1 MRIDNFSRTKIV
13 ATLGPACEDDAVLEA
28 MILAGMNIARLNFSH
43 GSHEVHQ
50 NNLERVRGFNKKLE
64 TNVGILQDL
73 QGPKIRVGELKEP
86 VALKPGDILT
96 FRSDTKEHSKD
107 AIPMQ
112 YDSFAKDVKVGH
124 RVLADDGNVE
134 FVVVE
139 TDKKHTVK
147 MEVKYGTVL
156 KSKKGINLPETTIS
170 INTITQKDFAD
181 IEFAIKNQVEWLA
194 LSFVRN
200 SQDIT
205 TLKEFIRLKG
215 GSSRIIAKIEKPEAV
230 ADIDNIIAESDAI
243 MVARG
248 DLGVEVPMEDVP
260 SIQKMIIE
268 KCNIAG
274 KPVIVATQVMES
286 MIKNHRPTRAEA
298 SDVANAVD
306 DGADAVMLSGET
318 SVGDHPVIVIESMKK
333 ILRKVEDTSGHAHDI
348 YYRHAGMT
356 GLEDYPASRALI
368 ISACKM
374 AENLQAKA
382 IVGMTRSGYTA
393 FEISRCRPRSHIYI
407 FTGNVQLL
415 NTLSLVWGVRAIF
428 YDKPT
433 GNYETIQNVN
443 RMLLEHGFVAY
454 DDVVINTASMPLHTQ
469 GLTNMM
475 KVSTIGE

>member
-1 MRIDNFSRTKIV
+1 MKKANFSRTKIV
-13 ATLGPACEDDAVLEA
+13 ATLGPACEDDAILES
-28 MILAGMNIARLNFSH
+28 MIKAGVNIARLNFSH

-50 NNLERVRGFNKKLE
+50 ENLERVRRINKKLE

-73 QGPKIRVGELKEP
+73 QGPKIRVGMLKNP
-86 VALKPGDILT
+86 IKIKPGDVLT
-96 FRSDTKEHSKD
+96 FRSDTTEHTKD
-107 AIPMQ
+107 VVPIQ
-112 YDSFAKDVKVGH
+112 YPSFAKDVKVGH

-139 TDKKHTVK
+139 TDKRHMVK
-147 MEVKYGTVL
+147 MEVKYGNVL
-156 KSKKGINLPETTIS
+156 KSKKGVNLPETTIS
-170 INTITQKDFAD
+170 INTITQKDFED
-181 IEFAIKNQVEWLA
+181 IEFAIKNEVEWLA

-200 SQDIT
+200 SQDIL

-215 GSSRIIAKIEKPEAV
+215 GKSRIIAKIEKPEAV
-230 ADIDNIIAESDAI
+230 DDIDNIIRESDAI

-260 SIQKMIIE
+260 TIQKRIIQ
-268 KCNIAG
+268 KCNRAG

-286 MIKNHRPTRAEA
+286 MIENHRPTRAEA

-318 SVGDHPVIVIESMKK
+318 SVGKHPIIVIESMKK
-333 ILRKVEDTSGHAHDI
+333 IMLKVEEESKAIFHQHDGM
-348 YYRHAGMT
+348 AGT
-356 GLEDYPASRALI
+356 EEHPASRALI

-374 AENLQAKA
+374 SENLRGKA

-393 FEISRCRPRSHIYI
+393 FEISRCRPKAHIYI
-407 FTGNVQLL
+407 FTGNKQLL
-415 NTLSLVWGVRAIF
+415 TTLSLVWGVRAIY

-443 RMLLEHGFVAY
+443 HILLEHGFVAY

-475 KVSTIGE
+475 KVSYIGE

>member
-1 MRIDNFSRTKIV
+1 MNIENFSRTKIV
-13 ATLGPACEDDAVLEA
+13 ATLGPACEDDAILEA
-28 MILAGMNIARLNFSH
+28 MIRAGMNIARLNFSH

-50 NNLERVRGFNKKLE
+50 ENLERVRRLNDKLE

-73 QGPKIRVGELKEP
+73 QGPKIRIGMLKEP
-86 VALKPGDILT
+86 INLKAGDVLT
-96 FRSDTKEHSKD
+96 FRSDVTEHTKD

-112 YDSFAKDVKVGH
+112 YPSFAKDVKVGH

-139 TDKKHTVK
+139 TDKRNMVR
-147 MEVKYGTVL
+147 MEVKYGNVL
-156 KSKKGINLPETTIS
+156 KSKKGVNLPETTIS
-170 INTITQKDFAD
+170 INTI
-181 IEFAIKNQVEWLA
+181 IEFAIKNNVEWLA

-200 SQDIT
+200 AQDIL
-205 TLKEFIRLKG
+205 TLKEFVRLKG
-215 GSSRIIAKIEKPEAV
+215 GTSRIIAKIEKPEAV
-230 ADIDNIIAESDAI
+230 DDIDNIIRESDAI

-260 SIQKMIIE
+260 TIQKRIIDR
-268 KCNIAG
+268 CNRAG

-286 MIKNHRPTRAEA
+286 MIENHRPTRAEA

-318 SVGDHPVIVIESMKK
+318 SVGKHPVIVIESMKK
-333 ILRKVEDTSGHAHDI
+333 IMMKVEEESQSI
-348 YYRHAGMT
+348 YYRHAGMAGT
-356 GLEDYPASRALI
+356 EEHPASRALI

-374 AENLQAKA
+374 SENLRGKA

-393 FEISRCRPRSHIYI
+393 FEIARCRPKAQIFI
-407 FTGNVQLL
+407 FTGNRQLI
-415 NTLSLVWGVRAIF
+415 NTLALVWGVRGIY

-443 RMLLEHGFVAY
+443 HILLEHDFVNY
-454 DDVVINTASMPLHTQ
+454 DDIVINTASMPIHTQ

-475 KVSTIGE
+475 KVSIIGE

>member
-1 MRIDNFSRTKIV
+1 MTTENFSRTKIV

-28 MILAGMNIARLNFSH
+28 MIRAGMNIARLNFSH

-50 NNLERVRGFNKKLE
+50 DNLERVRALNQKLE

-73 QGPKIRVGELKEP
+73 QGPKIRVGELKKPIE
-86 VALKPGDILT
+86 LKPGDILT
-96 FRSDTKEHSKD
+96 FRSDIKEQTED
-107 AIPMQ
+107 LVPMQ
-112 YDSFAKDVKVGH
+112 YPSFAKDVRVGH

-139 TDKKHTVK
+139 TDRRNTVK
-147 MEVKYGTVL
+147 MEVKYGSIL

-170 INTITQKDFAD
+170 INTITQKDFED

-194 LSFVRN
+194 LSFVRT

-215 GSSRIIAKIEKPEAV
+215 GSSRIIAKVEKPEAV

-268 KCNIAG
+268 KCNRAG

-286 MIKNHRPTRAEA
+286 MITNHRPTRAEA

-318 SVGDHPVIVIESMKK
+318 SVGAHPVIVIESMKR
-333 ILRKVEDTSGHAHDI
+333 ILKKVEDTSGHAHEI

-356 GLEDYPASRALI
+356 GEEDHPASRALI

-374 AENLQAKA
+374 AENLRAKA

-407 FTGNVQLL
+407 FTGNKQLL

-443 RMLLEHGFVAY
+443 RILLEHGQVGY
-454 DDVVINTASMPLHTQ
+454 DDIIINTASMPLHTQ